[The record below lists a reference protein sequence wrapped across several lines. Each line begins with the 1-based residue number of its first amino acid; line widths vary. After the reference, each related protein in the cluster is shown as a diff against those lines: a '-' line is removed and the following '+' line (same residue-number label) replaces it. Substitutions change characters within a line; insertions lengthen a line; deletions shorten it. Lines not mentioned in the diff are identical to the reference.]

1 MRIRQ
6 NFGPFFDEP
15 TLERRPWSTAGELAY
30 KNLNNHVLF
39 RLQYSRFSK
48 RTVLCT
54 YHKNPL
60 TCKLMTSLKFLFARW
75 RHFTTT
81 THRILF
87 VFTFKFGNPSEV

>member
-15 TLERRPWSTAGELAY
+15 TLETLAIPGELAY

-39 RLQYSRFSK
+39 RLQCSRCSK

-60 TCKLMTSLKFLFARW
+60 TCKL
-75 RHFTTT
+75 
-81 THRILF
+81 
-87 VFTFKFGNPSEV
+87 

>member
-48 RTVLCT
+48 RTV
-54 YHKNPL
+54 
-60 TCKLMTSLKFLFARW
+60 
-75 RHFTTT
+75 
-81 THRILF
+81 
-87 VFTFKFGNPSEV
+87 